1 MKLQLVDF
9 SGRLALMTYYPGYQD
24 WWRHVSGVVVT
35 ALHCSVAIVT
45 TSSPQSDVL
54 MMEGGLILSPTFAPS
69 DGVMALHCSALC
81 SALVQRSPALY
92 FLSVGGGGPQQGG
105 TNNGQ
110 LFDLKHETNYSFMT
124 YLMLNFHCCRHTS
137 IKITMYHS
145 LPTNICLLHLLPV

>member
-1 MKLQLVDF
+1 M
-9 SGRLALMTYYPGYQD
+9 
-24 WWRHVSGVVVT
+24 SGVVVT

-69 DGVMALHCSALC
+69 DGVMALHCSLLG

-92 FLSVGGGGPQQGG
+92 FLSVGGPQQGG

-110 LFDLKHETNYSFMT
+110 LFDLKHETNNSFMT
-124 YLMLNFHCCRHTS
+124 YLMLNFHCCMVGG
-137 IKITMYHS
+137 IQA
-145 LPTNICLLHLLPV
+145 

>member
-54 MMEGGLILSPTFAPS
+54 MMEGGLILSPTFAPA
-69 DGVMALHCSALC
+69 DGVMALLSARLWF
-81 SALVQRSPALY
+81 RDHR
-92 FLSVGGGGPQQGG
+92 LS
-105 TNNGQ
+105 T
-110 LFDLKHETNYSFMT
+110 F
-124 YLMLNFHCCRHTS
+124 CRLEDPS
-137 IKITMYHS
+137 KEERTMGNS
-145 LPTNICLLHLLPV
+145 LI